1 MDNMRTR
8 RLLGIILPVVF
19 VSAYHAVA
27 QESGMPVAAEVPP
40 VYSGGFFSVVL
51 SSGFLGV
58 LIWAAIF
65 LWAIALLPIGIM
77 SIVHTAT
84 LQSKRWPLATKL
96 LLFGP
101 AFLFVLGWLGFIQG
115 VIGIG
120 CTIACGSPDVAILAL
135 GISQSLYSVSG
146 TLFLMHLYLVAFLI
160 SFVIMH
166 FKHKQMDRDS

>member
-1 MDNMRTR
+1 MKPSTLFR
-8 RLLGIILPVVF
+8 GILPF
-19 VSAYHAVA
+19 VLVA
-27 QESGMPVAAEVPP
+27 ASRAIAQDSGAPAMAEVPP

-65 LWAIALLPIGIM
+65 LWAIALLPIGII
-77 SIVHTAT
+77 SVVHAAQ
-84 LQSKRWPLATKL
+84 LRSKRWPLATKL

-115 VIGIG
+115 VIGFG
-120 CTIACGSPDVAILAL
+120 CTIASAYSPDIALLAL
-135 GISQSLYSVSG
+135 NISQSLYSVSG
-146 TLFLMHLYLVAFLI
+146 TLFLIHLYLVVFLV

-166 FKHKQMDRDS
+166 FKQKHMDRDS